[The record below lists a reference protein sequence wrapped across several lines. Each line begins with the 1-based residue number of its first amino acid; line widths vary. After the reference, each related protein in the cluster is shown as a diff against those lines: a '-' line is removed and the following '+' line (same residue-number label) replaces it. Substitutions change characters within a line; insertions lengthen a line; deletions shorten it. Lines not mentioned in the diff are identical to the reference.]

1 MKKIN
6 QIIQWWL
13 TPYFPLV
20 HLEDKTNFVKKWLFH
35 PIKRRM
41 ARGYLKFLQKFTKI
55 KVIAI
60 TGSAGKTTTKEMLSS
75 ILKNYQSTI
84 YAKDNIDPI
93 YNIPST
99 ILKTPPGTKFLILE
113 MGVEYP
119 NEMDFYLWLAKP
131 DIGVIT
137 NIFPTHL
144 EFLGGISGVLKEK
157 SKLVLSLQG
166 GDIAVLNSGDKN
178 LKSLNHKIK
187 VRIQWFG
194 SSEDQLKENASAA
207 ATVARCLK
215 VPENKISEGLN
226 KYQKP
231 VHRLSLVELKDGA
244 VILDDSYNSNPE
256 ALSKALQFFEQKA
269 GKNNKIAV
277 LGDMK
282 ELGKYEESFHREM
295 GRKISKLNFEAVIG
309 VGSAMKYLVEE
320 INKGRSDTKTYLV
333 EKREDVFPLLRP
345 YLQNG
350 NYILIKGS
358 RSVALDKLVDA
369 LV

>member
-1 MKKIN
+1 MQQRKIN
-6 QIIQWWL
+6 PIIQWWL
-13 TPYFPLV
+13 TPYFPSV
-20 HLEDKTNFVKKWLFH
+20 HLEDKTNFVKKWFFH
-35 PIKRRM
+35 PLKRRI
-41 ARGYLKFLQKFTKI
+41 ARCYLKLLQKFTDI

-75 ILKNYQSTI
+75 ILKNYKSTI
-84 YAKDNIDPI
+84 YAKDNIDPV

-99 ILKTPPGTKFLILE
+99 ILRTPIGTKFLILE

-144 EFLGGISGVLKEK
+144 EFLGDIGGVLKEK
-157 SKLVLSLQG
+157 SKLVLNLQG
-166 GDIAVLNSGDKN
+166 NDVAVLNSDDKN
-178 LKSLNHKIK
+178 LKSLRHKIK
-187 VRIQWFG
+187 ARIQWFE
-194 SSEDQLKENASAA
+194 SSSDQLKENASAA
-207 ATVARCLK
+207 ATIARCLK

-226 KYQKP
+226 EYQKP
-231 VHRLSLVELKDGA
+231 VHRLSLIELRNGA

-256 ALSKALQFFEQKA
+256 ALSKTLRFFAEKA

-282 ELGKYEESFHREM
+282 ELGGFEKKYHEDLGRE
-295 GRKISKLNFEAVIG
+295 ISKLNFKAVIG
-309 VGSAMKYLVEE
+309 VGKAIKYLISE
-320 INKGRSDTKTYLV
+320 IGNNTKTYVV
-333 EKREDVFPLLRP
+333 EDQKEALPLIKP
-345 YLQNG
+345 YLKNG

-358 RSVALDKLVDA
+358 RSIALDKLVDA